1 MGYFKDLIQ
10 GMGNSVGGGMA
21 GSIGG
26 QIGYGLGELTGY
38 NDALQKRQLEQQRAL
53 TDMQREA
60 NLSLMKDSYKQQ
72 LQLWKDTNYGA
83 QMGQIKAAGLNPA
96 LIYGTSGTGGST
108 GGGGASV
115 GGGSASDASSMQIAN
130 TNQMMQGLAMMRMKS
145 EIAVNESVANKN
157 NAEAK
162 TTEGIR
168 DVSIEEMKQ
177 RGKQTWLRNLQ
188 DLYKMNPEEAT
199 TVYKNKIYGEGG
211 VMQGGLFDQQ
221 LMADILK
228 ATAEAGNAEA
238 QALLSNTKAQGYW
251 TELANATKNA
261 DSQAIQAAAIKLA
274 AEFNYGEYT
283 NWKYW
288 VKTSQDAFG
297 ALTKGVGEF
306 YNPVKTVQTV
316 K

>member
-1 MGYFKDLIQ
+1 MGYFKELIQ
-10 GMGNSVGGGMA
+10 GMGNSVGGGLA

-115 GGGSASDASSMQIAN
+115 SGGSASDASSMQMAN

-157 NAEAK
+157 NADAK
-162 TTEGIR
+162 TTDTSR
-168 DVSIEEMKQ
+168 DYLVEELRQ
-177 RGKQTWLRNLQ
+177 RGKQTWLSNLMTEW
-188 DLYKMNPEEAT
+188 KMEGSTET
-199 TVYKNKIYGEGG
+199 SVYKNKNVDYGSTGISPT
-211 VMQGGLFDQQ
+211 GLFNQQ
-221 LMADILK
+221 QSAELTNILADIDNKVAETLLNNNK
-228 ATAEAGNAEA
+228 AN
-238 QALLSNTKAQGYW
+238 GYW
-251 TELANATKNA
+251 QELANATKQA
-261 DSQAIQAAAIKLA
+261 DSKAIEAAATKLA

-288 VKTSQDAFG
+288 AQLGSNIFKII
-297 ALTKGVGEF
+297 K
-306 YNPVKTVQTV
+306 
-316 K
+316 